1 MKKFYLTTALLCS
14 AVFGF
19 SQSLINYGK
28 YSVNKAEFLRAYNKN
43 KTTVTDKEKAIS
55 DYVDLYTNFKLKVKA
70 AQELKLDTTSQQ
82 VADLD
87 NFRHQ
92 IEENYMSDEK
102 TFKFLMDEAFNR
114 SQSDLHVVR
123 YTLPIDANA
132 EPEDTMKN
140 YQVIQS
146 VYDAL
151 KAKTSASEITKN
163 INVKYV
169 DMGYITVFA
178 LPYVYE
184 NIVYNLKLGEF
195 SKPYKSRKAWHIF
208 QVVDQRKSAGKWKI
222 AQILFTSPE
231 NADDA
236 TKANARKLADSVY
249 GLLQNGAEFGAM
261 ARQYSDDKLTYLSG
275 GEIPEFG
282 TGKFDIE
289 FEREVVKLKT
299 DNEFS
304 APFNTS
310 FGIHI
315 IKRLSFTPTP
325 VTKDDE
331 TFQFDLK
338 QKLMQDE
345 RMKIARDKF
354 ANDILTKIGFKQS
367 SSVSP
372 NDLLRLVDT
381 VMNNTEDMDIA
392 SKTSISNKVIISY
405 SKGNIKGEDWLIF
418 ARDYKSNPELYKEE
432 TNAELWEK
440 YKIVASLDYY
450 RKHLESFNTEF
461 ANQLQ
466 EFKEG
471 NMLFEVMEKEVWSK
485 AASDTMGLIKYHEEN
500 KTQYKWGQSADVL
513 IFNAVSED
521 VANEAQAQ
529 IKAGNNWK
537 MLVEE
542 KQGELQ
548 GDSGRFELTQINGNA
563 NTAPGSFSPVI
574 KNTDGT
580 ATFMQYF
587 KIYAGGEQR
596 NFEDSKGMVINDYQN
611 VVEKRWIEELRKK
624 YPVKVN
630 EVLLKQIVKEAN

>member
-19 SQSLINYGK
+19 SQSLITYGK

-43 KTTVTDKEKAIS
+43 KTAVTDKEKAIR

-70 AQELKLDTTSQQ
+70 AQELRLDTTSQQ

-102 TFKFLMDEAFNR
+102 TFKFLMDEAFDR

-123 YTLPIDANA
+123 YTLHIDINS
-132 EPEDTMKN
+132 EPNDTLKN

-151 KAKTSASEITKN
+151 KAKKNASEITKD

-169 DMGYITVFA
+169 DMGYVTVFT

-184 NIVYNLKLGEF
+184 NIVYGLKPGEF
-195 SKPYKSRKAWHIF
+195 SKPYKSKKAWHIF
-208 QVVDQRKSAGKWKI
+208 QVVDQRKSAGKWKV

-249 GLLQNGAEFGAM
+249 GLLQNGSEFGAM
-261 ARQYSDDKLTYLSG
+261 AREYSDDKLTYLSG

-289 FEREVVKLKT
+289 FEREVVKLKA

-304 APFNTS
+304 APFNTT

-325 VTKDDE
+325 ATKDDE
-331 TFQFDLK
+331 TFQFELK

-354 ANDILTKIGFKQS
+354 ANDILSKIGFKQS
-367 SSVSP
+367 SMVSQ

-381 VMNNTEDMDIA
+381 VMNYTEDVDIA
-392 SKTSISNKVIISY
+392 SNTPISKKIIINY

-450 RKHLESFNTEF
+450 KKHLETFNTEF

-471 NMLFEVMEKEVWSK
+471 NMLFEVMEKQVWSK
-485 AASDTMGLIKYHEEN
+485 AASDTVGLKNYYEEN
-500 KTQYKWGQSADVL
+500 KKQYTWAPSADVIL
-513 IFNAVSED
+513 FNAMSED
-521 VANEAQAQ
+521 LANEVQVQ
-529 IKAGNNWK
+529 MKSGNNWK
-537 MLVEE
+537 TLIEE

-563 NTAPGSFSPVI
+563 NATLGSFSPVI
-574 KNTDGT
+574 RNADGT
-580 ATFMQYF
+580 VTFMQYF
-587 KIYAGGEQR
+587 KIYTGGEQR
-596 NFEDSKGMVINDYQN
+596 NFEDSKGLVINDYQN
-611 VVEKRWIEELRKK
+611 IVEKRWLEELRKK

>member
-1 MKKFYLTTALLCS
+1 MASSARILQWILTGGRLSSS
-14 AVFGF
+14 A
-19 SQSLINYGK
+19 IW
-28 YSVNKAEFLRAYNKN
+28 E
-43 KTTVTDKEKAIS
+43 
-55 DYVDLYTNFKLKVKA
+55 
-70 AQELKLDTTSQQ
+70 
-82 VADLD
+82 
-87 NFRHQ
+87 
-92 IEENYMSDEK
+92 
-102 TFKFLMDEAFNR
+102 FLMDEAFNR
-114 SQSDLHVVR
+114 SQTDLHVVR

-132 EPEDTMKN
+132 EPEDTLKN

-151 KAKTSASEITKN
+151 KTKTSASEITKN

-169 DMGYITVFA
+169 DMGYVTVFA

-184 NIVYNLKLGEF
+184 NIVYGLKQGEF

-208 QVVDQRKSAGKWKI
+208 QVVDQRKSAGKWKV

-249 GLLQNGAEFGAM
+249 GLLQNGSEFGAM

-275 GEIPEFG
+275 GEMPEFG

-325 VTKDDE
+325 TTKDDE

-354 ANDILTKIGFKQS
+354 ANDILSKIGFKQS
-367 SSVSP
+367 STVSP
-372 NDLLRLVDT
+372 NDLFRLVDT

-418 ARDYKSNPELYKEE
+418 ARDYKANPELYKEE

-471 NMLFEVMEKEVWSK
+471 NLLFEIMEKNVWSK
-485 AASDTMGLIKYHEEN
+485 ASSDSVGLRAYYNAHKN
-500 KTQYKWGQSADVL
+500 QYIWSKSADVL
-513 IFNAVSED
+513 IMNAVSDEI
-521 VANEAQAQ
+521 A
-529 IKAGNNWK
+529 KAAKESIQNGVNWK
-537 MLVEE
+537 ELVEVN
-542 KQGELQ
+542 QGELQ
-548 GDSGRFELTQINGNA
+548 GDSGRFELTQINA
-563 NTAPGSFSPVI
+563 DSTASEDSYSPVTL
-574 KNTDGT
+574 NSDGT
-580 ATFMQYF
+580 AGFMKYLKF
-587 KIYAGGEQR
+587 YKDGEQR
-596 NFEDSKGMVINDYQN
+596 SFEDARGMVINDYQG
-611 VVEKRWIEELRKK
+611 VVEKRWLSELQKK
-624 YPVKVN
+624 YPVKIN
-630 EVLLKQIVKEAN
+630 ESLLKEIIQKQ